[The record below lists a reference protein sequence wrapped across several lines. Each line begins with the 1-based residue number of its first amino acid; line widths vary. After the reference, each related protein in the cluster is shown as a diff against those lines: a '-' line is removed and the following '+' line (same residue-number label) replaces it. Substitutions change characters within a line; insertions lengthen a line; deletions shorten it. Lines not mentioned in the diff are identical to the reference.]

1 MSKLLPTVAAVAAVA
16 LALGASVSPAAAHD
30 DADQPKIEIGLVKL
44 DNDIT
49 LRRKVVRN
57 RQSKG
62 VVLLLHGFPETL
74 HTWEAVT
81 ITLAGDYEVHAFDW
95 PGYGFSSR
103 PSTDKFSYA
112 PSDYARVLKEYVD
125 KAGIDRSKLII
136 YATDIGALPALLAAL
151 DEPGIAR
158 EIIVSDFAPF
168 DRPQYMHER
177 LRDLKAP
184 ATSEQ
189 ARLHF
194 YQNGNRAIENS
205 FKGGIPSEARFAIPV
220 TFREDML
227 TGWDQGALTS
237 GDAFFQYYSHFT
249 RDENYLEANLARLT
263 TPVKVVWG
271 EKDIYI
277 TKEMGIEFAAKAKA
291 DFTLLSGIGHYAHL
305 QNPSRVAAEI
315 RAALR

>member
-1 MSKLLPTVAAVAAVA
+1 MSKLLPTVAAVA
-16 LALGASVSPAAAHD
+16 LALGASISPAAAQD
-30 DADQPKIEIGLVKL
+30 DADRSKIEIGFVKL
-44 DNDIT
+44 DKDIT

-57 RQSKG
+57 RQSKN
-62 VVLLLHGFPETL
+62 VVLLLHGYPETL
-74 HTWEAVT
+74 QTWEAVT
-81 ITLAGDYEVHAFDW
+81 TTLAGDYEVHAFDW

-136 YATDIGALPALLAAL
+136 YATDIGGLPALLAAL

-158 EIIVSDFAPF
+158 KIIVSDFAPL

-189 ARLHF
+189 ARLQY
-194 YQNGNRAIENS
+194 YQNRNLAIENS
-205 FKGGIPSEARFAIPV
+205 FKGGLPSEAQFAISA
-220 TFREDML
+220 TFRKDML

-237 GDAFFQYYSHFT
+237 GDAFFHYYSHFT

-277 TKEMGIEFAAKAKA
+277 TKEMGIEFAAKANA
-291 DFTLLSGIGHYAHL
+291 DFTLLPGIGHFAHL
-305 QNPSRVAAEI
+305 QDPSRIATEI